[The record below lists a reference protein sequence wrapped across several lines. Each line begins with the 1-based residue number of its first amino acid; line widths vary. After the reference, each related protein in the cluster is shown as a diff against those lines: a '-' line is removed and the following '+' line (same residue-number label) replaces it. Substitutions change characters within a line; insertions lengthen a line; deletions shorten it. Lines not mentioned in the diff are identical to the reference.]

1 MTSFWPRG
9 FPRGP
14 SNDFD
19 DSKRA
24 SIFWT
29 LEIAS
34 KPLGKIYRQLTSNH
48 FDDSKRTFIFW
59 TLKINSK
66 LLGKIYGQHVDNLET
81 TWRRLIEL

>member
-1 MTSFWPRG
+1 MSNQLQMPHEEDDSDFWPRG

-34 KPLGKIYRQLTSNH
+34 KPLGKIYGQL
-48 FDDSKRTFIFW
+48 I
-59 TLKINSK
+59 
-66 LLGKIYGQHVDNLET
+66 DNL
-81 TWRRLIEL
+81 